1 MSQISSNPIPE
12 TIKPGPGWKHL
23 AGPVWEHSSGA
34 RVHTGGVIRLP
45 DRTHLSLANFN
56 ESKVGRL
63 LVRING
69 GNKKRGL
76 MAWAASLAE

>member
-1 MSQISSNPIPE
+1 MSQISSKPIPE

-23 AGPVWEHSSGA
+23 AGSVWEHRSGA

-45 DRTHLSLANFN
+45 DRTHLSLVNFN

-63 LVRING
+63 ISENQWRKSKTRLDGLG
-69 GNKKRGL
+69 G
-76 MAWAASLAE
+76 